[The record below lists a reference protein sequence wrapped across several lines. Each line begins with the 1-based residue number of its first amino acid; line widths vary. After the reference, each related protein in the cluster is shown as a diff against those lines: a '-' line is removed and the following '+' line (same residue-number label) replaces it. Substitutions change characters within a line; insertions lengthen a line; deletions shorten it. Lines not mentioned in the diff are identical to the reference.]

1 MSAIVIFAPIIITSW
16 PMISAAVV
24 AAVGAMGYTAV
35 SVNQQVDVE
44 TEVNEDQ
51 GIELEVDNS
60 EVVGATLAREEALTF
75 ERDGITLKFRRD
87 IRGALKI
94 TVKGESYSKSQL
106 ESIGSEV
113 AQKVTQ
119 QYMYNR
125 VISELQ
131 QNNFAIVDQEV
142 GEDETIKIR
151 IRNWE

>member
-16 PMISAAVV
+16 PVISAAVV
-24 AAVGAMGYTAV
+24 ATVGAMGYTAV
-35 SVNQQVDVE
+35 NVNQQVSEEESIDVG
-44 TEVNEDQ
+44 VV
-51 GIELEVDNS
+51 ELEVANS
-60 EVVGATLAREEALTF
+60 EVVGATLAREEELEF

-106 ESIGSEV
+106 EAIGDEI